1 MSLINCEIN
10 IILTW
15 PVNSVLSSIAK
26 NQGTAFL
33 ITDTKLYVPV
43 VALSTQD
50 NITLLQ
56 QSKSGFKRASYW
68 NKFCSKAEPLQT
80 HI

>member
-56 QSKSGFKRASYW
+56 QSKSGFKRASY
-68 NKFCSKAEPLQT
+68 
-80 HI
+80 

>member
-15 PVNSVLSSIAK
+15 SVNSVLSSIAK
-26 NQGTAFL
+26 NQGTAFA

-43 VALSTQD
+43 VALSTED

-56 QSKSGFKRASYW
+56 QSKSGFKCTSY
-68 NKFCSKAEPLQT
+68 
-80 HI
+80 

>member
-56 QSKSGFKRASYW
+56 QSKSGFKSASY
-68 NKFCSKAEPLQT
+68 
-80 HI
+80 